1 MRERAGDTRPNL
13 TVVGNDANMTIT
25 HLDSYEL
32 WQAGRRLAATTI
44 SERRRVLTQFHR
56 ETGVQPAHATPL
68 DITRWIA
75 GHDAWSDS
83 TIANYCGYLSA
94 WYKWL
99 QGQDL
104 RVDNPMMKVGTPK
117 SPQRLPR
124 PVSGANVQ
132 KLLAA
137 PTRMSTHAMILL
149 AAVQGLRVHE
159 IAKLRGEDID
169 RDRDV
174 LRVKG
179 KGKKVSELPL
189 HPMVADWS
197 RRMPARGWWFPSS
210 KYPSEPVQPKSVSRA
225 ISDQMK
231 RQGVPGTPHQL
242 RHYFATQ
249 LLADGADIYTV
260 RDLLRHSNVATT
272 AIYAEL
278 PDEVRRDAID
288 RLDPWGDARTRLPN
302 AA

>member
-1 MRERAGDTRPNL
+1 MRSHTGDSRPTL
-13 TVVGNDANMTIT
+13 TVVGQHPVMDIT

-32 WQAGRRLAATTI
+32 WQAARRLAPTTI

-56 ETGVQPAHATPL
+56 ETNVQPAHATPL
-68 DITRWIA
+68 EITRWIA
-75 GHDAWSDS
+75 SHDAWSDS

-104 RVDNPMMKVGTPK
+104 RTDNPMMKVGTPK

-124 PVSGANVQ
+124 PVSGSNVQ

-137 PTRMSTHAMILL
+137 PTRMSTHGMILL

-169 RDRDV
+169 RDREV
-174 LRVKG
+174 LRIKG

-231 RQGVPGTPHQL
+231 RQGVSGTPHQL

-288 RLDPWGDARTRLPN
+288 RLNPWGDTRALPN